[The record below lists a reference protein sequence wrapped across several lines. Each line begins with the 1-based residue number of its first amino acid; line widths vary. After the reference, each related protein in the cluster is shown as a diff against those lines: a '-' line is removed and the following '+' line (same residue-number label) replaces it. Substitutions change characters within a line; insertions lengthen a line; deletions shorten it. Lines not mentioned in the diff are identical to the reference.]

1 MCFSCSSFA
10 PETIIMITK
19 NLNRKP
25 NLSGFGTRVLGLV
38 CLFLVSSN
46 IFAQSATTANIS
58 GTNSVIT
65 ITNNSA
71 TPVDANLLLT
81 ANGNITGF
89 TISITGS
96 YTSGDALSYTGTLP
110 SGITAAAFNASTRS
124 LVFSGTTSAANW
136 QTLLRTVTLRTTSAV
151 CNPES
156 RKVSF
161 VIGNK
166 YYNILNQHFYEIYA
180 TASSWTGARAYA
192 DATSY
197 FGRKGYLSTITSMA
211 ENSFSSVLLGQ
222 NSWIGCSDNYLEINS
237 AVGYTLYANQAA
249 ADGNFYWVT
258 GPERGLKISS
268 KNAWASGGITPVSG
282 VFNNWAG
289 AEPNDWPGQSS
300 TSPGEEDYGH
310 MYSGAGNWNDFPN
323 NSSIA
328 SVIEYEGMP
337 GDNTSS
343 QVVFTRNIYIN
354 GAPSGTING
363 GNVSVCSGTN
373 STVLTLSGL
382 TGTVVRWER
391 SVDNFLTAGTT
402 ISSTS
407 NSYTVTN
414 ISVNTYYRAIVN
426 TTSGCSGLATSSTP
440 IFVNSTVSGNIVA
453 ANNTICAGAQAE
465 FTLYG
470 NSGNV
475 TKWQVS
481 TSSTFASGVT
491 DINSTNSTL
500 NYTLSTAGTRYF
512 RAAVQNNGCGSPV
525 YTPGY
530 TISVITGAS
539 PVGGTVSS
547 TSHCGGSSNTGTLSL
562 TGYTGT
568 VQKWQYSVD
577 GGIIWVD
584 VANTSA
590 SLTYTGVGANRIYRA
605 KLVNG
610 SCGTAY
616 SSNGVVT
623 VYGTTV
629 SRWDGGTSTAWEIAS
644 NWCGGVPD
652 NGMDVVLNIS
662 ASNNINLDRNRIVGN
677 WDFNGSNKTV
687 TLGNFTLTASSF
699 TNVNSSN
706 YVITNGSGVLKMNI
720 PNGITKNFP
729 VGNGSYTP
737 VSITNNT
744 GSSDYMYARVLNEVF
759 NNGYTGYVTSI
770 GRVKR
775 TWDIGKTNA
784 NGGSGLTFVF
794 NWNNGETVNL
804 LSPNLYHYENG
815 TWNKQ
820 TGSFST
826 SGNTFT
832 YTGYTGTFSPFAIGS
847 GLTPLPIDL
856 LSFDAKAITANR
868 TVLLTWKTTMEVNNK
883 CFDVQRSI
891 DGVNWITIGNVAS
904 NGNNKQLNEY
914 SFVDNNPESVNY
926 YRFVQI
932 DFEGNKTAFDIRK
945 VDFNNVEKDIIKLY
959 PNPSR
964 GTVELFTESFGTY
977 VVMDIDGKIVTQ
989 GEVDGLTQL
998 NDLNVGMYVVQ
1009 VTLADKS
1016 YQIKLVI
1023 E

>member
-1 MCFSCSSFA
+1 
-10 PETIIMITK
+10 MITK

-512 RAAVQNNGCGSPV
+512 RAAVQNNGCGSQFILQD
-525 YTPGY
+525 TPF
-530 TISVITGAS
+530 
-539 PVGGTVSS
+539 
-547 TSHCGGSSNTGTLSL
+547 
-562 TGYTGT
+562 
-568 VQKWQYSVD
+568 Q
-577 GGIIWVD
+577 
-584 VANTSA
+584 
-590 SLTYTGVGANRIYRA
+590 
-605 KLVNG
+605 
-610 SCGTAY
+610 
-616 SSNGVVT
+616 
-623 VYGTTV
+623 
-629 SRWDGGTSTAWEIAS
+629 
-644 NWCGGVPD
+644 
-652 NGMDVVLNIS
+652 
-662 ASNNINLDRNRIVGN
+662 
-677 WDFNGSNKTV
+677 
-687 TLGNFTLTASSF
+687 
-699 TNVNSSN
+699 
-706 YVITNGSGVLKMNI
+706 
-720 PNGITKNFP
+720 
-729 VGNGSYTP
+729 
-737 VSITNNT
+737 
-744 GSSDYMYARVLNEVF
+744 
-759 NNGYTGYVTSI
+759 
-770 GRVKR
+770 
-775 TWDIGKTNA
+775 
-784 NGGSGLTFVF
+784 
-794 NWNNGETVNL
+794 
-804 LSPNLYHYENG
+804 
-815 TWNKQ
+815 
-820 TGSFST
+820 
-826 SGNTFT
+826 
-832 YTGYTGTFSPFAIGS
+832 
-847 GLTPLPIDL
+847 
-856 LSFDAKAITANR
+856 
-868 TVLLTWKTTMEVNNK
+868 
-883 CFDVQRSI
+883 
-891 DGVNWITIGNVAS
+891 
-904 NGNNKQLNEY
+904 
-914 SFVDNNPESVNY
+914 
-926 YRFVQI
+926 
-932 DFEGNKTAFDIRK
+932 
-945 VDFNNVEKDIIKLY
+945 
-959 PNPSR
+959 
-964 GTVELFTESFGTY
+964 
-977 VVMDIDGKIVTQ
+977 
-989 GEVDGLTQL
+989 
-998 NDLNVGMYVVQ
+998 
-1009 VTLADKS
+1009 
-1016 YQIKLVI
+1016 
-1023 E
+1023 